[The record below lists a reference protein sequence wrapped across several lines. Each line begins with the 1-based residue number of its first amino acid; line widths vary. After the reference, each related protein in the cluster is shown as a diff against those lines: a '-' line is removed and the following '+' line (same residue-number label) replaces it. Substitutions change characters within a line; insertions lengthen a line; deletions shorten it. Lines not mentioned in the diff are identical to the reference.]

1 MFCKLYLGS
10 RDKAY
15 DLIYNK
21 SGFKLSLSYCVNNN
35 NNNNNYNN
43 NNVILKHFL
52 IDEVIIHSLLF
63 WLFVSKGGYSYSVIL
78 VCVEKGMDG
87 VDEEFLESPVKC
99 FIPLNDSKHINF
111 FSNYY

>member
-1 MFCKLYLGS
+1 MIWFLYAFYIQ
-10 RDKAY
+10 KK
-15 DLIYNK
+15 I
-21 SGFKLSLSYCVNNN
+21 SYS
-35 NNNNNYNN
+35 
-43 NNVILKHFL
+43 IL
-52 IDEVIIHSLLF
+52 LLF

-99 FIPLNDSKHINF
+99 FIPLNNSKHINF